1 MLRKVTIDP
10 TLPLTIENQSILSQ
24 VFKVSNVNEFYLT
37 DKPIAVLHSSPDQE
51 EEFGVFLTRMAYF
64 SDSYHLQILNT
75 NPIHKSINGCVFI
88 NAGTV
93 IKNEQGETLAY
104 EKRVGNEVHHQKRV
118 IKMIYVNN
126 AACNKDKINFEY
138 EITKNIK
145 HLNME
150 PPVFLKLNSGQEIAF
165 LIMNRLP
172 GKTLIDLINDDLNKL
187 NANQRIDL
195 SIALLEALA
204 QLHDK
209 EGIIHRD
216 LKPDNIHVEMI
227 DNKFNIY
234 IFDFGL
240 SKFIQHDDN
249 HEEIGGS
256 LIYTS
261 PEAISSKGTTVK
273 SDIHAMALII
283 GSIFDAMQRDEPEQ
297 DADMLFSA
305 NYIINNYRFSGIF
318 DDTHDLNKHHKNS
331 IMNMLLC
338 MYKPKEPDNRLSIAE
353 AISILKTIKYELSQS
368 IFLDSLLENAQK
380 INDQFIGCVDESLLK
395 EFNDK
400 INLFKKFKNEPLLY
414 KQHLFEL
421 ATHAHA
427 LGDQLKSSLPVFA
440 YICHELAI
448 QLYDNFINVNDKYA
462 QNHIVFL
469 TADTVIN
476 PAFAISATDFMDVM
490 FKQMHAYLS
499 QSNAAINQLNQLNQL
514 NNPQESLNI
523 LSIIGNKF
531 IEMSNKFEILYD
543 LKFMND
549 ICHRELISIYND
561 GLEKYHG
568 NLMKMIDN
576 HFKKYESGL
585 DAIQLFNALT
595 EDSAIITS
603 ESNVTSFS
611 MFKSSSV
618 TQNDTP
624 KQETHK
630 NKLTR

>member
-1 MLRKVTIDP
+1 MLRKITIDP
-10 TLPLTIENQSILSQ
+10 TLPLTIENQSILSHA
-24 VFKVSNVNEFYLT
+24 FKVSNVDEFYLT
-37 DKPIAVLHSSPDQE
+37 DKPIAVLHSSSNQV
-51 EEFGVFLTRMAYF
+51 EEFGIFLTRMAYF
-64 SDSYHLQILNT
+64 SDPYHLQILNT

-88 NAGTV
+88 NAGTIV
-93 IKNEQGETLAY
+93 KNEHDETLAY

-126 AACNKDKINFEY
+126 STCNKDKINFEY

-150 PPVFLKLNSGQEIAF
+150 PPVFLKLNGNQEIAF

-172 GKTLIDLINDDLNKL
+172 GKTLIDFINDDLNKL

-204 QLHDK
+204 QLHEK

-216 LKPDNIHVEMI
+216 LKPDNIHIEMI
-227 DNKFNIY
+227 GNKFNIY

-240 SKFIQHDDN
+240 SKFIQHDD
-249 HEEIGGS
+249 HREKIGGS

-261 PEAISSKGTTVK
+261 PEAINSKGTTAK

-283 GSIFDAMQRDEPEQ
+283 GSIFDAVQRDEPEQ

-305 NYIINNYRFSGIF
+305 NFIINNYHFSGIF
-318 DDTHDLNKHHKNS
+318 DDVHDLNKPHKNA
-331 IMNMLLC
+331 ILNMLLC

-395 EFNDK
+395 ECNDK
-400 INLFKKFKNEPLLY
+400 INLFKEFKNEPLLY

-421 ATHAHA
+421 AAHA
-427 LGDQLKSSLPVFA
+427 NDLGDQLKSSLPVFA

-448 QLYDNFINVNDKYA
+448 QLYDNFININEEYA
-462 QNHIVFL
+462 QNHICFL
-469 TADTVIN
+469 TADSVIN
-476 PAFAISATDFMDVM
+476 PVFSISATDFMDVI
-490 FKQMHAYLS
+490 FKQMHTYLS
-499 QSNAAINQLNQLNQL
+499 QSNAVINQLNQL

-523 LSIIGNKF
+523 LSIICNKF
-531 IEMSNKFEILYD
+531 IEMSNKFEILCD

-549 ICHRELISIYND
+549 ICHRELISIYSD
-561 GLEKYHG
+561 GLEKYHS
-568 NLMKMIDN
+568 NLMQMIDT
-576 HFKKYESGL
+576 HFKKYEPGL
-585 DAIQLFNALT
+585 DAIQLLNALT
-595 EDSAIITS
+595 EETAIITS
-603 ESNVTSFS
+603 ETNIMSFS

-624 KQETHK
+624 NQETHK
-630 NKLTR
+630 SKLTR